1 MKKILIVLFGFSFTF
16 TNFAQQDINTTFK
29 TQMTTRFAPLDKT
42 KVPHG
47 ILLNFGM
54 EFTNVPAFNGVLTD
68 STFSNKVSL
77 TQIYNTLLSSRIRS
91 VPTGF
96 VTPTE
101 FETRWNNNRIAG
113 IVSLAGLYFKYA
125 QFIPNASIANKLT
138 VLNDVYYDKYVGG
151 IWQNPYQEYQTFA
164 IAPAIKLYEGLKMKV
179 KIPSNTFYS
188 NYQSQVQTIKID
200 FGNGLG
206 YVPMLFDQIKNV
218 NYTTVGVKIWKYK
231 LTLTNGTIMYNQSRI
246 KLKNGIS
253 TIPYPENGGSIL
265 LNSNPVTNAAA
276 PIQPPIV
283 NQKYDKNI
291 TATKIFDGAYGSVKL
306 TIDTNGDGIINKPL
320 IVAEGFDI
328 GVILSP
334 ENPNGIYNY
343 DNFRDFLFG
352 GGANL
357 RNLIYNSNKQYDII
371 YVDWA
376 NGLDFMQ
383 RNAFAL
389 ETAIA
394 WVNQQK
400 ANAGST
406 EKNVVLGQSMGGV
419 IARYALADLEQNGLV
434 HDTRLFKSHDAPQ
447 QGANI
452 PISAQY
458 LYRNINRQYIS
469 SLPLVVTGE
478 VFIPVFTGNQQ
489 VSNYLSLLDAPA
501 SKQLLA
507 NWSNINYEIDNT
519 QHTNFYNEL
528 KNKGINP
535 LVNKGY
541 PINCKN
547 ISISNGSECGN
558 GQNFNPGDP
567 LLNFQWNKGL
577 NFVEDLLSIVV
588 IPFGGAI
595 GTLVD
600 VDFWGVVGLGLIPGN
615 SRFNVDFQAKSIP
628 YGSNNLIYKAEV
640 SYSKKILWI
649 GPRISIYIIDVEK
662 NQPPGVLPFDSYG
675 GGFFNTSQITSVVN
689 ISGLYIR
696 DRFGFIPTSSAL
708 DVGKR
713 DVQLTDIDYKS
724 RYVGANPLTGNR
736 STPFANF
743 TTSFDINPNVSNKQH
758 ISFDTRTG
766 DWLANELNIVL
777 PQATTNCSFICDNVV
792 QITGANSMCTNGE
805 TYSVNLPSFLT
816 PAWSISQGSNLV
828 TLINNSNGTV
838 TLTSDN
844 YSGTITLSVS
854 FGNGTCGTKTIT
866 KTISIGNNIYN
877 YSLTP
882 IDAYCESPFHYFVL
896 QTSSNIPDQING
908 ISNFY
913 PSVGIFT
920 SGLNGTNNVVLRTPY
935 NYTGGAGF
943 EVLATNNSCGKFKY
957 TFSIGGIQDCQFI
970 QPARI
975 ANTNINFY
983 KIYPNPATNIVNI
996 DLKNQEQK
1004 PSQNST
1010 IVTELYNMMGELKRN
1025 VSIVNNIASIDVLGL
1040 QRGIYLLRI
1049 NIDGVVESH
1058 QVGIE

>member
-1 MKKILIVLFGFSFTF
+1 MKNFSLLLLCFLLSL

-29 TQMTTRFAPLDKT
+29 TQMIARFASLDKT

-101 FETRWNNNRIAG
+101 FENRWSNNRTAG

-125 QFIPNASIANKLT
+125 QFKPNASIANKLT
-138 VLNDVYYDKYVGG
+138 VVNDVYYDKYVSG

-164 IAPAIKLYEGLKMKV
+164 ITPAIKLYEGLKMKV

-188 NYQSQVQTIKID
+188 NYQSQVQNIQID

-253 TIPYPENGGSIL
+253 TIPFPENGGPML
-265 LNSNPVTNAAA
+265 LNSNTVISATA

-283 NQKYDKNI
+283 NKKYDKNI
-291 TATKIFDGAYGSVKL
+291 TATKIFNGDFGRVKL

-343 DNFRDFLFG
+343 DNFRDFVRNSNSV
-352 GGANL
+352 NL
-357 RNLIYNSNKQYDII
+357 RNLIFDSNKQYDII

-376 NGLDFMQ
+376 NGVDFLQ

-419 IARYALADLEQNGLV
+419 IARYALADMEQNGLV
-434 HDTRLFKSHDAPQ
+434 HDTRLFISHDAPQ

-458 LYRNINRQYIS
+458 LYRNITRQYIS
-469 SLPLVVTGE
+469 SLPLVLTGE
-478 VFIPVFTGNQQ
+478 VFIPLFTGNQQ

-507 NWSNINYEIDNT
+507 NWSNINYEIDNA

-535 LVNKGY
+535 SINKGY

-547 ISISNGSECGN
+547 IAISNGSECGN
-558 GQNFNPGDP
+558 GQNFNPGDH
-567 LLNFQWNKGL
+567 LLNFQWDKGL
-577 NFVEDLLSIVV
+577 SFVEDLLSLVA
-588 IPFGGAI
+588 IPIGGAFA
-595 GTLVD
+595 TLVD
-600 VDFWGVVGLGLIPGN
+600 IDFWGVVGLGLIPGN

-649 GPRISIYIIDVEK
+649 GPRVTTYIIDVEK
-662 NQPPGVLPFDSYG
+662 NQPTGILPFDSYG
-675 GGFFNTSQITSVVN
+675 GGFFNTSQITSAVS

-708 DVGKR
+708 DVGKK
-713 DVQLTDIDYKS
+713 DVQLNDIDYKS
-724 RYVGANPLTGNR
+724 RYVGAIPPTGNR

-743 TTSFDINPNVSNKQH
+743 TTSFDTNPNVSNKQH

-766 DWLANELNIVL
+766 DWLANELNIVSPQTTTDCSYICNGTQISGFQTICLTATYSL
-777 PQATTNCSFICDNVV
+777 PTAAGTIYNWTVV
-792 QITGANSMCTNGE
+792 QNNGSLVSVAGAN
-805 TYSVNLPSFLT
+805 T
-816 PAWSISQGSNLV
+816 PN
-828 TLINNSNGTV
+828 V
-838 TLTSDN
+838 TLTRVNALNGSITLN
-844 YSGTITLSVS
+844 LTITSP
-854 FGNGTCGTKTIT
+854 CGT
-866 KTISIGNNIYN
+866 
-877 YSLTP
+877 
-882 IDAYCESPFHYFVL
+882 
-896 QTSSNIPDQING
+896 
-908 ISNFY
+908 SNFTRNIW
-913 PSVGIFT
+913 VG
-920 SGLNGTNNVVLRTPY
+920 LPTNNYTVTRY
-935 NYTGGAGF
+935 NKCNFQLSPRYNDPSATYLWEYVSGTGGAIDPNEMFINQMGNNVSF
-943 EVLATNNSCGKFKY
+943 DVYENFTVTFQLTVTNPCGTIVSNITETYLVNSDPPYCARRRPAPTTQND
-957 TFSIGGIQDCQFI
+957 TFFRS
-970 QPARI
+970 
-975 ANTNINFY
+975 
-983 KIYPNPATNIVNI
+983 YPNPTNNI
-996 DLKNQEQK
+996 INIELKTQDLKPN
-1004 PSQNST
+1004 PNS
-1010 IVTELYNMMGELKRN
+1010 IINAELYNMMGEVKRN
-1025 VSIVNNIASIDVLGL
+1025 VLINNNTATVDVIGL
-1040 QRGIYLLRI
+1040 LKGIYILKI
-1049 NIDGVVESH
+1049 SVDGVTESH
-1058 QVGIE
+1058 QVAIQ